1 MRIFLQRAK
10 DVSNNGTFAW
20 YYDENMKKV
29 CFDNDIV
36 QTLKENKSN
45 HIGLWFKTWTETFRI
60 LIEICVSTETDS
72 KYFCYIYR
80 AYGRIRVL
88 SNDFNVK
95 T

>member
-20 YYDENMKKV
+20 YDDEHMKKV

-45 HIGLWFKTWTETFRI
+45 HIGL
-60 LIEICVSTETDS
+60 
-72 KYFCYIYR
+72 
-80 AYGRIRVL
+80 
-88 SNDFNVK
+88 
-95 T
+95 